1 MGPQRKRL
9 LLSKNLLEMKFMKR
23 TKEKTEKELEDEER
37 QATFANEITSAM
49 LSHGSKFLM
58 ESSYAACEKLTFGRM
73 SFKGANPEIEKIMRR
88 FISPQ
93 PPKEDS
99 LLQNEKYADVTATE
113 VAQTLSLTKTISRK
127 FSKQSLKRGFKRPAE
142 D

>member
-1 MGPQRKRL
+1 
-9 LLSKNLLEMKFMKR
+9 
-23 TKEKTEKELEDEER
+23 
-37 QATFANEITSAM
+37 
-49 LSHGSKFLM
+49 M
-58 ESSYAACEKLTFGRM
+58 ESSYAACENLSFGRM

-88 FISPQ
+88 FTSP
-93 PPKEDS
+93 PPLKEDP
-99 LLQNEKYADVTATE
+99 LLQDETYADVKADE

>member
-37 QATFANEITSAM
+37 QEAFANEITSAM

-58 ESSYAACEKLTFGRM
+58 ESSYSACENLSFGRM

-88 FISPQ
+88 FTNPP
-93 PPKEDS
+93 PPKESS
-99 LLQNEKYADVTATE
+99 LLQNEKDADVRAEE
-113 VAQTLSLTKTISRK
+113 VAETMSLSKTISRK
-127 FSKQSLKRGFKRPAE
+127 FSKQSQKRGFKRPAE

>member
-1 MGPQRKRL
+1 MGPQRKKL

-37 QATFANEITSAM
+37 QAAFANEITSAM

-58 ESSYAACEKLTFGRM
+58 ESSYAACENLSFGRM
-73 SFKGANPEIEKIMRR
+73 SFRGANPEIEKIMNR
-88 FISPQ
+88 FKSPH

-99 LLQNEKYADVTATE
+99 ILQNEKYADVTATE